1 MAGRGACDT
10 VTPSRDGVGCHSLYR
25 HTYIQGMDTVSRFCD
40 FHILATCVLLL
51 ALSDNAL
58 LEWLFPVETA
68 IPAGPFHTTAYKST
82 KSVLRSL

>member
-10 VTPSRDGVGCHSLYR
+10 VTPSRDGAGRHYLYR
-25 HTYIQGMDTVSRFCD
+25 HTCMQGMDTVSRFCD

-51 ALSDNAL
+51 ALSDNA
-58 LEWLFPVETA
+58 